1 MYNLIAVSMGEIALK
16 GKNRGY
22 FEKKL
27 TDRIKRNIKEFK
39 NVSVFKDQ
47 GKVFIEPANLED
59 VDGIIEK
66 VRKIFGIVLL
76 SPCIKVEKSVEAIE
90 KKVLELFDYLVK
102 NNGIKSFKIQTNR
115 TDKDFEIKSLDFN
128 KKLGGL
134 ILDNFSDARVDV
146 HNPDVYIYLDI
157 KTDCYIYSEKIK
169 TVGGLPIGTNGK
181 GLLLLSGGIDSP
193 VAGYM
198 MAKRGVEIEALY
210 FHTYPFSSER
220 ANEKVKKLRDLL
232 EDYCGKI
239 RLRSIN
245 MLEIHK
251 AIKANCEEKNTT
263 ILARRFM
270 MKIAERI
277 ARENEI
283 DILITGESLGQVAS
297 QTIESMCVIEN
308 AVEIPIVKPLIG
320 MDKTEIVKISKDIE
334 TFETSIL
341 PYEDCCQIFAPKH
354 PATKPKLE
362 NILKDESNLDVQN
375 LIDVVLQTEEINYN

>member
-1 MYNLIAVSMGEIALK
+1 MYNLVAVSMGEIALK
-16 GKNRGY
+16 GKNRGF

-27 TDRIKRNIKEFK
+27 TDRIRRNIKEFK
-39 NVSVFKDQ
+39 DVSIYKDQ
-47 GKVFIEPANLED
+47 GKVFIEPANIED
-59 VDGIIEK
+59 LDAIIEK
-66 VRKIFGIVLL
+66 VKKIFGIVLL
-76 SPCIKVEKSVEAIE
+76 SPCIKVEKNVEAIE
-90 KKVLELFDYLVK
+90 KKVLELFSHLKK
-102 NNGIKSFKIQTNR
+102 NYGFKSFKIQTNR
-115 TDKDFEIKSLDFN
+115 TDKNFEIKSLDFN
-128 KKLGGL
+128 RKLGGL
-134 ILDNFSDARVDV
+134 ILENFSDVCVDV
-146 HNPDVYIYLDI
+146 HNPDIYIYLDI
-157 KTDCYIYSEKIK
+157 KTDCYIYSEKLK
-169 TVGGLPIGTNGK
+169 TVGGLPVGTNGK

-198 MAKRGVEIEALY
+198 MAKRGVEIQALY

-239 RLRSIN
+239 RLISIN

-270 MKIAERI
+270 MKIAEKI
-277 ARENEI
+277 ARDNDI
-283 DILITGESLGQVAS
+283 QILITGESLGQVAS

-308 AVEIPIVKPLIG
+308 AVEIPIVKPLVG
-320 MDKTEIVKISKDIE
+320 MDKTEIVKISKDIN

-354 PATKPKLE
+354 PVTKPKLE
-362 NILKDESNLDVQN
+362 NILKDEENLDVQN
-375 LIDVVLQTEEINYN
+375 LIDLVLKTVEINYN

>member
-39 NVSVFKDQ
+39 DVKIYKDQ
-47 GKVFIEPANLED
+47 GKVFIEPGNVED
-59 VDGIIEK
+59 FDKIIEK
-66 VRKIFGIVLL
+66 VKKVFGIVLL
-76 SPCIKVEKSVEAIE
+76 SPCIKVDKDIDTIE
-90 KKVLELFDYLVK
+90 KKVVELFSHLVK
-102 NNGIKSFKIQTNR
+102 NNNIKTFKVQTNR

-128 KKLGGL
+128 RQLGGV
-134 ILDNFSDARVDV
+134 ILSNFDDVKVDV
-146 HNPDVYIYLDI
+146 HNPDIYIYVDI
-157 KTDCYIYSEKIK
+157 KTDCYIYSERIK

-198 MAKRGVEIEALY
+198 MAKRGVELEALY

-239 RLRSIN
+239 RLISIN
-245 MLEIHK
+245 MLEVHK
-251 AIKANCEEKNTT
+251 AIKANCQERNTT

-270 MKIAERI
+270 MRVAERI
-277 ARENEI
+277 SKQNDI
-283 DILITGESLGQVAS
+283 NILITGESLGQVAS

-308 AVEIPIVKPLIG
+308 SVDIPIVKPLVG
-320 MDKTEIVKISKDIE
+320 MDKTDIVNISKEIG

-362 NILKDESNLDVQN
+362 NILEDEKNLDIEN
-375 LIDVVLQTEEINYN
+375 LIETVLQTIEIS